1 MANVKRIYVEKK
13 EDYAVAAKELKQEVK
28 EYLGIK
34 DLEQVR
40 VLIRYDVEGI
50 QEETYKKA
58 LATVF
63 SEPPVDYVYE
73 GSFEKKAGDKVFSVQ
88 YLPGQF
94 DQRAD
99 SAEQCVKL
107 LNESKNRL
115 FVRLLL
121 MFCQAIFPKKILP
134 VSKSTAST
142 R

>member
-34 DLEQVR
+34 ELEQVR

-50 QEETYKKA
+50 REETYKKA

-73 GSFEKKAGDKVFSVQ
+73 IRCFPFNICRDSLISVRIPQ
-88 YLPGQF
+88 
-94 DQRAD
+94 
-99 SAEQCVKL
+99 SSV
-107 LNESKNRL
+107 
-115 FVRLLL
+115 
-121 MFCQAIFPKKILP
+121 
-134 VSKSTAST
+134 
-142 R
+142 

>member
-73 GSFEKKAGDKVFSVQ
+73 GSFEKKQEIRCFPFNICRDSLISVRIPQ
-88 YLPGQF
+88 
-94 DQRAD
+94 
-99 SAEQCVKL
+99 SSV
-107 LNESKNRL
+107 
-115 FVRLLL
+115 
-121 MFCQAIFPKKILP
+121 
-134 VSKSTAST
+134 
-142 R
+142 